1 MQLDGCQSVSLAKE
15 MRSGLNLLAL
25 GVRRRRSWTVV
36 IDAAVILL
44 AGTFVMV
51 VQGDFFGFLVSFV
64 QLLACG
70 IATWAAVF
78 IVDMAMCRGYG
89 RACLESSGWSR
100 LATPLTSR
108 PTAEYGSQ
116 LSSHGWLAPSSACCS
131 PRRRCSPG
139 RWPSGSLPR
148 AAWVTSSASQS
159 APACTQCSAGTCS
172 ANAWPRSLS
181 LPLVKMKP

>member
-1 MQLDGCQSVSLAKE
+1 MQLDGCQSVSLANE

-25 GVRRRRSWTVV
+25 GVRRRRSRTVV

-78 IVDMAMCRGYG
+78 IVDMPMRRGYG
-89 RACLESSGWSR
+89 RACLESSGLVPTNHPAQLAADRGVR
-100 LATPLTSR
+100 LPALI
-108 PTAEYGSQ
+108 A
-116 LSSHGWLAPSSACCS
+116 WLAGTVVGLLFTAS
-131 PRRRCSPG
+131 PLFTGSPLRFYG
-139 RWPSGSLPR
+139 PANSLP
-148 AAWVTSSASQS
+148 
-159 APACTQCSAGTCS
+159 GGL
-172 ANAWPRSLS
+172 WPPR
-181 LPLVKMKP
+181 